1 MSISL
6 SVELVN
12 IYFMIALTVI
22 TAIFIVWITES
33 LLSSLASVDFPQ
45 FVIKFSI
52 VQSKLFRVLSYFL
65 AVEEGFLIVEVG

>member
-6 SVELVN
+6 YVELVK

-33 LLSSLASVDFPQ
+33 LLSSLASIDFPQ

-52 VQSKLFRVLSYFL
+52 IQSKLFRVLSYFL